1 MITILLKSCGRCGRL
16 IQYPNTYCPDCK
28 PYMDRII
35 AERKA
40 QQRKRAGQKY
50 NKKRDPKYMRFY
62 SSNEWRILSSKY
74 RQDKGY
80 KCECCGRIA
89 TEVHHVQPIQTDD
102 GWERRLDYNNLKLV
116 CLECHNKEHDRF
128 QTKPRKR
135 I

>member
-1 MITILLKSCGRCGRL
+1 
-16 IQYPNTYCPDCK
+16 
-28 PYMDRII
+28 MDRIS

-40 QQRKRAGQKY
+40 QQQKRAGQKY
-50 NKKRDPKYMRFY
+50 NKKRDPKYIRFY

-80 KCECCGRIA
+80 KCECCGKIA
-89 TEVHHVQPIQTDD
+89 TEVHHIKPIQTDQ

-128 QTKPRKR
+128 QAKSRKR